1 MLESS
6 SKEVAKAAL
15 TMAMSGSREEE
26 RALKESYRNQE
37 IRAAA
42 VDYGGEAI
50 TAIKTIVERAVVAS
64 KRELLIKDCHAEEG
78 AIAGAT
84 REAMSQILLKAIGLN
99 IGGKVG
105 IARKG
110 DHVSVAVFFS
120 IGLVHLNEIAVGLSH
135 RAVE

>member
-15 TMAMSGSREEE
+15 TMAMSGTRDEE
-26 RALKESYRNQE
+26 RLLKESYRNQE

>member
-1 MLESS
+1 MSETG

-15 TMAMSGSREEE
+15 SIAMTSSREDEKAMKEE
-26 RALKESYRNQE
+26 FRNRE

-50 TAIKTIVERAVVAS
+50 TAMKTMVERAVVAS

-84 REAMSQILLKAIGLN
+84 REAMSQVLNKAIGLN

-120 IGLVHLNEIAVGLSH
+120 IGLIHLDEVAVGLSH
-135 RAVE
+135 RAIG